1 MKGDSRKMMT
11 WLRIGLAGLVLI
23 AGGAQAADKLTGKEY
38 KVLLDP
44 TKFQA
49 QPVATANTFLGELR
63 TKLTAAGFDRTVD
76 GSFAVDKVRTVRY
89 YDSPGTCRLNTL
101 GYSFRERVQDA
112 DREINLKF
120 RSDSQSTAANTDVG
134 GNDKDAE
141 TKLEADI
148 TPPFKWVYSHS
159 TTEPL
164 SATKNLNILDD
175 VVDLFPPTK
184 SLNLPKQEALDIVGN
199 LSITE
204 RTYDGPDSDLGQQ
217 DAEFTL
223 TLWYANSSATVANAE
238 VSFKVEDKDG
248 DFTDKVDQRSK
259 LMFDTIRGMTSWV
272 STSPTTKTQWV
283 YQYQPNFCN

>member
-1 MKGDSRKMMT
+1 MMT
-11 WLRIGLAGLVLI
+11 WLRFGLVGLVLA
-23 AGGAQAADKLTGKEY
+23 AGSAQAADKLTGKEY

-63 TKLTAAGFDRTVD
+63 TKLAAAGFDRTVD

-89 YDSPGTCRLNTL
+89 YDSPGTCRLNNL
-101 GYSFRERVQDA
+101 GYNFRERVEGTK
-112 DREINLKF
+112 REINLKF
-120 RSDSQSTAANTDVG
+120 RSDSQSTAANTNVG
-134 GNDKDAE
+134 GSSSDAE

-148 TPPFKWVYSHS
+148 TPPFKFVYSHS

-184 SLNLPKQEALDIVGN
+184 SLNLPKQETLAIVGN
-199 LSITE
+199 LSINE
-204 RTYDGPDSDLGQQ
+204 RTYDGPQSDLGQQ

-223 TLWYANSSATVANAE
+223 TLWYAGSSSTVANAE

-259 LMFDTIRGMTSWV
+259 LIFDTIRGMSSWV
-272 STSPTTKTQWV
+272 STNPTTKTQWV

>member
-1 MKGDSRKMMT
+1 MMT
-11 WLRIGLAGLVLI
+11 WLRFGLVGLVLA
-23 AGGAQAADKLTGKEY
+23 AGSAQAADTLTGKEY

-89 YDSPGTCRLNTL
+89 YDSPGTCRLNAL
-101 GYSFRERVQDA
+101 GYNFRERVEGTK
-112 DREINLKF
+112 REINLKF
-120 RSDSQSTAANTDVG
+120 RSDSQSTAAGRDVSG
-134 GNDKDAE
+134 SDDDAE
-141 TKLEADI
+141 TKLDADI

-175 VVDLFPPTK
+175 VVDLFPPTED
-184 SLNLPKQEALDIVGN
+184 LNLPSQEALSIVGA

-204 RTYDGPDSDLGQQ
+204 RTYDGPQSDLGQQ
-217 DAEFTL
+217 DAKFDL
-223 TLWYANSSATVANAE
+223 TLWYANGSSTVASAE

-259 LMFDTIRGMTSWV
+259 LIFDTVRGMAGWV
-272 STSPTTKTQWV
+272 STNPTTKTQWV
-283 YQYQPNFCN
+283 YRYQPNFCS